1 MIKYEYHQP
10 ESLKEA
16 FGLMERCKGRAMYIA
31 GGTDL
36 LVKIKHQAKCLPGES
51 FFTVDALISLRG
63 IAALR
68 EIQYNGG
75 LQLGASTPFRSIA
88 RASAVAQ
95 IYPALAEA
103 VSVLANP
110 QIRNVATVGGN
121 ICNASPCADS
131 VLALIVLDAML
142 TVEGPGGIR
151 QVPISDFFQGPG
163 QTVLGKV
170 EILTRIDIGKPRKG
184 TVMKHLKTGRLT
196 SDIAVVNTAAALE
209 MDGRKCRKCRL
220 AAGSVAPTPL
230 RLKKTEA
237 IIEGAEITPDL
248 LKEVQQVASR
258 EVMPITDVRSTEEYR
273 RQVAGVMVKR
283 TISEALSNDSKVCA
297 A

>member
-1 MIKYEYHQP
+1 MMKYDYHQP

-16 FGLMERCKGRAMYIA
+16 FGLMEQCKGRAMYIA

-51 FFTVDALISLRG
+51 FFTVDTLISLRG
-63 IAALR
+63 ITALQEMR
-68 EIQYNGG
+68 FDEG
-75 LQLGASTPFRSIA
+75 LQLGAGLPFRSIA
-88 RASAVAQ
+88 RASTVAQ
-95 IYPALAEA
+95 NYPALAEA

-131 VLALIVLDAML
+131 VLALLVLDAML
-142 TVEGPGGIR
+142 TVEGPGGVR

-163 QTVLGKV
+163 QTVLGKA
-170 EILTRIDIGKPRKG
+170 EILTRIDIEKPRKG

-196 SDIAVVNTAAALE
+196 SDIAVVNAAAALE
-209 MDGRKCRKCRL
+209 MDSHRCRKCRL

-230 RLKKTEA
+230 RLHKTEA
-237 IIEGAEITPDL
+237 IIEGEKITPDL
-248 LKEVQQVASR
+248 LEEVQQVASR

-283 TISEALSNDSKVCA
+283 AISEALRNDSQVCA